1 LRFTGLI
8 ESFSIVK
15 DPRMERTRR
24 HNLIDIIV
32 TSICGC
38 ISGAEGWVEIEEFGN
53 QRLDWLK
60 TILELPNG
68 IPSHDTFARVF
79 SLLDPKHFESAFRQW
94 LNGLVTASSGEVI
107 ALDGKCLNGTQTL
120 TPQRKAPFRMVSAW
134 ATKAG
139 VILGQSKAGGKGAGE
154 LEAMFDL
161 VESLN
166 ISGCTITTDAL
177 GANKDLCAKIVAK
190 DADYVISLKKNHR
203 DLYKVVSEA
212 FEQTLP
218 KAEFREQNIHHG
230 RQEERKCHTLKA
242 GILPSETKNQW
253 PGLAAIVRVT
263 YSRTEVDPSTAAK
276 AQFKTSHQVR
286 YYLSSRTLT
295 PKKAFSI
302 IRSHWAIENKLH
314 WALDVGFGED
324 GCQIRE
330 RVAAEN
336 FSILRRIALSLLNQE
351 KTTKRSLRRK
361 RLVAAWN
368 RDYLST
374 VLLNPAAQ
382 I

>member
-1 LRFTGLI
+1 MRLTGLV
-8 ESFSIVK
+8 ESFSVLE

-53 QRLDWLK
+53 QRLEWLK

-79 SLLDPKHFESAFRQW
+79 SLLDPKDFESAFRQW
-94 LNGLVTASSGEVI
+94 LGGLVAACSDEVI
-107 ALDGKCLNGTQTL
+107 ALDGKCLNGTQTVV
-120 TPQRKAPFRMVSAW
+120 PERRAPFRMVSAW

-139 VILGQSKAGGKGAGE
+139 VILGQSKAGGKGADE
-154 LEAMFDL
+154 LQAMFSL
-161 VESLN
+161 VESLQ

-177 GANKDLCAKIVAK
+177 GANKELCKKIVDK
-190 DADYVISLKKNHR
+190 DANYVISLKKNHR
-203 DLYKVVSEA
+203 DLYKAVNEA
-212 FEQTLP
+212 FEKASP
-218 KAEFREQNIHHG
+218 KNEFIEQNIHHG
-230 RQEERKCHTLKA
+230 RREERKCHTLKA
-242 GILPSETKNQW
+242 STLPSETRAQW
-253 PGLAAIVRVT
+253 SGLEAIVRVT
-263 YSRTEVDPSTAAK
+263 YSRTEVDSSTAAK
-276 AQFKTSHQVR
+276 AQFKTINQVR
-286 YYLSSRTLT
+286 YYLSSRSLT

-324 GCQIRE
+324 DCQIRE
-330 RVAAEN
+330 RVSAEN

-374 VLLNPAAQ
+374 VLFNPAAR